1 MIRLGDRPL
10 HSDIYIQA
18 RQQIITRR
26 LDPSLSENI
35 NEDTAFHEL
44 NAWLLLHRGRCLCRM
59 RSDFKQAQKYIDAAL
74 AGFRR
79 YNDKEGEIWTLV
91 EKLVLC
97 YHAQDFAYGLSLFD
111 TIELDN
117 LQAYLQAELLFGRFL
132 CAIGSDLLHDA
143 EMAGH
148 QALEALERE
157 TDPWLQRIGRIQM
170 LRNQAAVYHYLGKS
184 QRAVQAAEKALEL
197 TCEHPDT
204 SEHEPWVCYELG
216 VAYWRRGSFQ
226 AAHTML
232 DRARRLAEQWQHR
245 ELWRWCLVVQGN
257 LLRDLDRLPEAREAY
272 VLADGWGEE
281 IHGPI
286 LLQIRE
292 GRYIDARWS
301 SEALLQL
308 GEKKGFSTYTADA
321 HGLLGLID
329 LHIGKRERALEHFDT
344 SAQIFQS
351 LHYNYSLQSINYCR
365 AAALIALGRDA
376 EADHYL
382 AQALHFSASEEVYTH
397 DYWVPNL
404 MEALLLRAI
413 TLQIE
418 APHAKRMLERRFLE
432 VELESYHNQRGTHPK
447 TELEI
452 ARNMQLSLLPNV
464 PPLVPDLDIAG
475 ISLPAEEVGG
485 DFYGFYPAGMTIGN
499 TQQRSLGVALSDI
512 SGKGLASALLTSGTA
527 VAISTAIGDNPQPN
541 LLLQRVH
548 SALYPHTQRNQMY
561 VALCYSLLT
570 QNQAGWEVQAASG
583 GALPPLIR
591 RANGEVFWLATGGLP
606 IGCMQHC
613 SYSQVSDQLE
623 PNDTLVMISDG
634 IVEAMNSKRELF
646 GFEQLQDALRYAPIE
661 RGAHAIL
668 HHLLTMV
675 QTFVGS
681 NQQHDDLTIV
691 VVKATGTNANDT
703 SKQSDLTT
711 T

>member
-1 MIRLGDRPL
+1 MIRLEDRPL
-10 HSDIYIQA
+10 HSDLYIQA
-18 RQQIITRR
+18 RQQIISRR
-26 LDPSLSENI
+26 LEPKLSEHI
-35 NEDTAFHEL
+35 NEDTAFHQL

-79 YNDKEGEIWTLV
+79 HNDSEGEIWTLV

-97 YHAQDFAYGLSLFD
+97 YHAQDFSYGLRLFD
-111 TIELDN
+111 AIELDH
-117 LQAYLQAELLFGRFL
+117 LQAYLQAELFFGRFL
-132 CAIGSDLLHDA
+132 CAIGSDRLHDA
-143 EMAGH
+143 ETAGH
-148 QALEALERE
+148 KALAALERE
-157 TDPWLQRIGRIQM
+157 EDPWLQRIGRIQM

-184 QRAVQAAEKALEL
+184 RQAVLAAEEALEL

-204 SEHEPWVCYELG
+204 SDHEPWACYELG

-226 AAHTML
+226 AAHSML

-245 ELWRWCLVVQGN
+245 ELWRWCLVVLGN
-257 LLRDLDRLPEAREAY
+257 LLRDQSRLQEAREAY
-272 VLADGWGEE
+272 ILADGWGEE

-292 GRYIDARWS
+292 GHYIDARWS

-308 GEKKGFSTYTADA
+308 GEKNGFKTYEADA

-329 LHIGKRERALEHFDT
+329 LHIGKRERALEHFET

-365 AAALIALGRDA
+365 AAALIALGRDT
-376 EADHYL
+376 EANSIL
-382 AQALHFSASEEVYTH
+382 EQALGFSAREEIYTH
-397 DYWVPNL
+397 DYWMPNL

-413 TLQIE
+413 TLQVE

-432 VELESYHNQRGTHPK
+432 LELDSFQNQRHMHPK

-452 ARNMQLSLLPNV
+452 ARNMQLSLLPSV
-464 PPLVPDLDIAG
+464 PPLVPDLDVAG

-485 DFYGFYPAGMTIGN
+485 DFYGFYPTGMMIGS

-527 VAISTAIGDNPQPN
+527 VAISTAIGDNPQPKQ
-541 LLLQRVH
+541 LLEQVH

-561 VALCYSLLT
+561 VALCYSLLI

-591 RANGEVFWLATGGLP
+591 RANGDVFWLSTGGLP
-606 IGCMQHC
+606 IGCMQYC

-623 PNDTLVMISDG
+623 PDDTLVMISDG
-634 IVEAMNSKRELF
+634 IVEAMNSQRELF
-646 GFEQLQDALRYAPIE
+646 GFEQFQDVLRYAPSE

-668 HHLLTMV
+668 QHLLTMV
-675 QTFVGS
+675 QTFVG
-681 NQQHDDLTIV
+681 NNEQHDDLTIV
-691 VVKATGTNANDT
+691 VVKVTGANAGRAI
-703 SKQSDLTT
+703 
-711 T
+711 

>member
-1 MIRLGDRPL
+1 MIRLEDRPL

-18 RQQIITRR
+18 RQQIISRR
-26 LDPSLSENI
+26 LDQSLSEHI

-79 YNDKEGEIWTLV
+79 FHDSEGEIWALV

-97 YHAQDFAYGLSLFD
+97 YHDQDFSYGLRLFD
-111 TIELDN
+111 SIKLHN
-117 LQAYLQAELLFGRFL
+117 LQAYLQAELFFGRFL
-132 CAIGSDLLHDA
+132 CAIGNDYLQDA
-143 EMAGH
+143 EAAGH
-148 QALEALERE
+148 NALAALERE
-157 TDPWLQRIGRIQM
+157 QDPWLQRIGQIQM

-184 QRAVQAAEKALEL
+184 RQAVAAAEKALEL
-197 TCEHPDT
+197 TREHADT

-226 AAHTML
+226 EANSML
-232 DRARRLAEQWQHR
+232 DTARRLAEQWQHQ

-257 LLRDLDRLPEAREAY
+257 LLRDQSRLAEAREAY
-272 VLADGWGEE
+272 ILADGWGEE

-292 GRYIDARWS
+292 GHYIDARWS
-301 SEALLQL
+301 SEALLNL
-308 GEKKGFSTYTADA
+308 GEKHGFSTYTADA

-329 LHIGKRERALEHFDT
+329 LQIGKRERALEHFET
-344 SAQIFQS
+344 SAQIFRS
-351 LHYNYSLQSINYCR
+351 LHYVYALESINYCR

-376 EADHYL
+376 EAN
-382 AQALHFSASEEVYTH
+382 QALSQALTFSAREEIYTH
-397 DYWVPNL
+397 DYWMPNL

-413 TLQIE
+413 NLQIE

-432 VELESYHNQRGTHPK
+432 LELESFHSERNAQSK
-447 TELEI
+447 TELDI
-452 ARNMQLSLLPNV
+452 ARNMQLSLLPTV

-485 DFYGFYPAGMTIGN
+485 DFYGFYPTGITIGS
-499 TQQRSLGVALSDI
+499 TAQRSVGVALSDI

-541 LLLQRVH
+541 LLLNRVH

-561 VALCYSLLT
+561 VAICYALLL
-570 QNQAGWEVQAASG
+570 QNKRGWEVQAASG

-591 RANGEVFWLATGGLP
+591 RASGEVEWLSTGGLP
-606 IGCMQHC
+606 VGCMKDC
-613 SYSQVSDQLE
+613 SYSQVIDQLE
-623 PNDTLVMISDG
+623 PDDVLVLISDG
-634 IVEAMNSKRELF
+634 IVEAMNSNKELF
-646 GFEQLQDALRYAPIE
+646 GFERFEDALLHAPIE
-661 RGAHAIL
+661 RGAHAIVQ
-668 HHLLTMV
+668 HLLTLV

-681 NQQHDDLTIV
+681 NEQHDDLTIV
-691 VVKATGTNANDT
+691 VLKVTGANVER
-703 SKQSDLTT
+703 SI
-711 T
+711 